1 MIVGRTLVETADA
14 IAAGTVSAREVVEAC
29 LSQIETQQP
38 RLNCFI
44 SVDADDARAAADA
57 ADAAQARGD
66 ALGPLHGV
74 PLAHKDLFYRAGKVA
89 TCASKIRRGMT
100 SDVTATAVA
109 RLEAA
114 GAITVGSLNMAEF
127 AIGPTGHNPH
137 WGHCRNPWDPA
148 FISGGSSS
156 GSGSAVG
163 GRCVFGA
170 LCSDTGG
177 SIRLP
182 AGFCGVVGLK
192 PTQTRISR
200 YGAMPVSFSLD
211 CFGPFART
219 ARDVAR
225 LMQVAAG
232 YDPLDG
238 TSSRHPV
245 PDYEAA
251 LGGDLKGV
259 RIGVPRNHFY
269 DPGIDADVA
278 RLMRQNLDA
287 LVAAGATVVEVTV
300 PDQKRLIDIGTMVT
314 FVEAA
319 VVHKQWMH
327 ERPQDYSPQGL
338 ARLELGLGYPATAY
352 LEALHLRPQLV
363 AEFVEQVF
371 GVCDVL
377 HTPTS
382 PFAPKSV
389 EETDVGA
396 SADLVT
402 FLNNIGRC
410 TRAFSYLGLPA
421 ISVPAGF
428 GDNGMPVGFQ
438 LVGRPFDEAGLLRIA
453 HAFEESVGGL
463 LGGYTPDTPRET
475 RARANAGSTRA

>member
-1 MIVGRTLVETADA
+1 MIVGRTLVQTADA
-14 IAAGTVSAREVVEAC
+14 IASGEVSAREVVAAC
-29 LSQIETQQP
+29 LAQIETQQP

-44 SVDADDARAAADA
+44 SVDADDALAAADA

-66 ALGPLHGV
+66 RLGALHGV

-89 TCASKIRRGMT
+89 TCASEIRRGWKA
-100 SDVTATAVA
+100 DVTATAIA

-114 GAITVGSLNMAEF
+114 GAITLGGLNMAEF

-137 WGHCRNPWDPA
+137 WGHCRNPWDPDY
-148 FISGGSSS
+148 ISGGSSS
-156 GSGSAVG
+156 GSGAAVG
-163 GRCVFGA
+163 GRCIFGA
-170 LCSDTGG
+170 LGSDTGG

-182 AGFCGVVGLK
+182 ANFCGVVGLK

-211 CFGPFART
+211 CFGPLART
-219 ARDVAR
+219 PRDVAR
-225 LMQVAAG
+225 LMQIIAG
-232 YDPLDG
+232 HDAQDP
-238 TSSRHPV
+238 TSSRQPV
-245 PDYEAA
+245 PNYEAA

-259 RIGVPRNHFY
+259 RVGVPVNYFY
-269 DPGIDADVA
+269 DPGIDADVE
-278 RLMRQNLDA
+278 RLMRHSLDA
-287 LVAAGATVVEVTV
+287 LVAAGATLVEVKV
-300 PDQKRLIDIGTMVT
+300 PDQKRLIDFGTMVT

-327 ERPQDYSPQGL
+327 ERPQDYSAQGL

-352 LEALHLRPQLV
+352 LEALHLRPVLA
-363 AEFVEQVF
+363 AEFIDQVF
-371 GVCDVL
+371 GICDVL

-382 PFAPKSV
+382 PFAPKTV

-421 ISVPAGF
+421 LSVPAGF
-428 GDNGMPVGFQ
+428 GDNGLPVGFQ
-438 LVGRPFDEAGLLRIA
+438 LVGRPFDEAGLLRVA
-453 HAFEESVGGL
+453 QAYEDSVGGL
-463 LGGYTPDTPRET
+463 LNNETPD
-475 RARANAGSTRA
+475 RARRDRVAA